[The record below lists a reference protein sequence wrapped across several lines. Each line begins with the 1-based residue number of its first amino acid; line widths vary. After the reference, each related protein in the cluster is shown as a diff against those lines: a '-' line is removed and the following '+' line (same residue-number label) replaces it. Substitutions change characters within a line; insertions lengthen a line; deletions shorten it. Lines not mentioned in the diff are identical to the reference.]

1 MLTGYDFCKTFNI
14 IFILL
19 VLFYRKR
26 TEKESSRIC
35 TKVLTP
41 EHTAVNTQINK
52 YYVQNQYFHRPSN
65 IPGRRGLPCEV
76 RIGSTQIMH
85 AMILEQMLYI
95 LSSEESPD

>member
-1 MLTGYDFCKTFNI
+1 MLTWYDPFQGIWLYALCCF
-14 IFILL
+14 FY
-19 VLFYRKR
+19 LFYRKR

-76 RIGSTQIMH
+76 RIGSMQISNV
-85 AMILEQMLYI
+85 MILGSRYHAYEH
-95 LSSEESPD
+95 